1 MPSLC
6 ATFHNP
12 LSLLLFCTSSLFHY
26 FLFVYFTALGNSST
40 QQKPCSIPFPAFN
53 SFGPSFPPFFF
64 IICPSSLPHYLSPL
78 VHPLFHAPC
87 LCPPP
92 TSPHPS
98 PALPPA
104 LRAAPPLL
112 FTSGCGALPA
122 PPPLD
127 PHASSLAPVSPP
139 VCALAASACPCSAAL
154 LIPVFPSPVPVAVS
168 FCPSLC
174 LRPSP
179 TCSVASEQHAC
190 ADSGV

>member
-26 FLFVYFTALGNSST
+26 FLFVCFTALGNSST
-40 QQKPCSIPFPAFN
+40 QQAPCSIPFPAFN

-64 IICPSSLPHYLSPL
+64 IVCPSSLPHFLSPL

-92 TSPHPS
+92 TSLHPS

-127 PHASSLAPVSPP
+127 HHASSLAPVSPP
-139 VCALAASACPCSAAL
+139 ALCSGRIRVPLFCSLAHPC
-154 LIPVFPSPVPVAVS
+154 VS
-168 FCPSLC
+168 LPRPCGCVSLS
-174 LRPSP
+174 L
-179 TCSVASEQHAC
+179 SVSSSLTHFLC
-190 ADSGV
+190 GL